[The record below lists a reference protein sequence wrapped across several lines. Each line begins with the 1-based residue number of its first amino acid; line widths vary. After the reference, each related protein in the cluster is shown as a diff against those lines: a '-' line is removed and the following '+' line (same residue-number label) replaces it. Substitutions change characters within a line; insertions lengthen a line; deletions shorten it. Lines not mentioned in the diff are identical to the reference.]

1 MTRTI
6 VGSIVAVLVVGAAT
20 ASADVVSDWNGIMLT
35 TMSSQN
41 PFAQARY
48 GAITQLA
55 VFEAVNAITGD
66 YKPYLGTVKA
76 SPRASAEAAAIAAA
90 YRVLATYFPASLPTL
105 DAARATSLGSIP
117 KGWSKDAGIAV
128 GEAAANAMIALRADD
143 GSTPPE
149 FFVPPTSDPGEWQAT
164 PSCSF
169 AGGAFLQ
176 WRNVTPFGLQ
186 RADQFRSEPPPALTS
201 SRYARSFNEV
211 KAVGAINSTERP
223 QDRSDVAHLYAAIAA
238 PAVWNI
244 VTSQVAAAER
254 ASLSEKARVFA
265 LVNIAVSDA
274 AVAVFDTKYHYNS
287 WRPETAI
294 HFADVDDNP
303 RTEGDLSFVPFIV
316 APCFPSYPSAHGSLS
331 NAAREVLDRI
341 YGDRHRSIT
350 ISSPAL
356 GITLIYGTLREI
368 TEDISDARVYGG
380 IHFRFDQDEGA
391 DQGRRVGEY
400 IVRHHL
406 TRKRNDSEGGDHQV
420 R

>member
-1 MTRTI
+1 M
-6 VGSIVAVLVVGAAT
+6 VAVLLVGAAN
-20 ASADVVSDWNGIMLT
+20 ANADVVSDWNAIMLT

-66 YKPYLGTVKA
+66 YKPYLGTIKA
-76 SPRASAEAAAIAAA
+76 SPRASAEAAAVAAA

-105 DAARATSLGSIP
+105 DAARASSLGSIP
-117 KGWSKDAGIAV
+117 NGWPKDAGIAV
-128 GEAAANAMIALRADD
+128 GEAAANAMIVLRADD

-149 FFVPPTSDPGEWQAT
+149 FFVPPSSDPGDWQPT
-164 PSCSF
+164 PSCSP

-176 WRNVTPFGLQ
+176 WRNVTPFGIQ
-186 RADQFRSEPPPALTS
+186 RADQFRSEPPPALNS

-211 KAVGAINSTERP
+211 KTVGAVNSTERP
-223 QDRSDVAHLYAAIAA
+223 QDRSDVARLYAAIAA

-244 VTSQVAAAER
+244 VANQVAAAER
-254 ASLSEKARVFA
+254 ASLSEEARLFA
-265 LVNIAVSDA
+265 LVNIAISDA
-274 AVAVFDTKYHYNS
+274 AVAVFDTKYHYNR

-294 HFADVDDNP
+294 HFADFDDNQ
-303 RTEGDLSFVPFIV
+303 RTEADPLFVPFIV

-356 GITLIYGTLREI
+356 GITLTYRTLREI

-391 DQGRRVGEY
+391 EQGRRLGEY
-400 IVRHHL
+400 IVRHYL
-406 TRKRNDSEGGDHQV
+406 RPQRDDFEGGRH
-420 R
+420 